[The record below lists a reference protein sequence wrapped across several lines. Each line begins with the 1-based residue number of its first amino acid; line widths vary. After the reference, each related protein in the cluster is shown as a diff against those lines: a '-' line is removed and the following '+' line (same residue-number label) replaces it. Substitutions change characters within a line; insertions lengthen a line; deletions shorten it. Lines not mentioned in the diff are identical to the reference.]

1 MSLVNNDFQKQDL
14 KFDIEKLREA
24 CDQVLKEKGFV
35 DHIVTREKM
44 KSTLYKIIS
53 ILHE

>member
-1 MSLVNNDFQKQDL
+1 MTLNFNDFHKQDL
-14 KFDIEKLREA
+14 NFDINKLKEA